1 MADSQSLL
9 GQTVSHYRI
18 LEKLG
23 GGGMGVVYKAEDT
36 ELGRFVA
43 LKFLPDDLAQDS
55 QALERF
61 RREARAASGLNHP
74 NICTIYE
81 IGKHDGRSF
90 IAMEY
95 LDGVTLKHTI
105 MGRPIELE
113 QLLNIG
119 IEVAD
124 ALDAAHAQGIVHRDI
139 KPANIFVTERGHAK
153 VLDFGLAKVCS
164 PKSSVDN
171 ANTLATKELDLDHL
185 TSPGTT
191 MGTVAYMSPEQARAK
206 ELDARSDLFSFGTV
220 LYEMAT
226 STLPFRGE
234 SSAVIFK
241 AILDGTPTSAV
252 RLNPDLPRKL
262 EDIINKA
269 LEKDRNLRYQ
279 HAADMRADLQ
289 RLKRDSDSGRTAQ
302 HSVPEQSASPS
313 FGNVSS
319 TAHPEASRSQTA
331 ASSPV
336 PTVPA
341 RRSAARHWRLV
352 IPGVLLLLAI
362 AAGALYWRSTKARA
376 LTEKDTIV
384 LADFTNTTSD
394 PIFDDSLKQAL
405 AVSLQQSPFWTV
417 VSDQQVQ
424 QILRFM
430 GKPVNT
436 PLSQDVAREVCQRNQ
451 SKAMLAGAISAVG
464 SQYVLALEA
473 LNCATGASLER
484 VGANAASKDKVLDA
498 LGQAA
503 SELRGKLGESL
514 ASVQK
519 YDTPLIQATTNSLE
533 ALKMYSLGM
542 KAIGEKGSAAGIPYF
557 KRAIELDPNFAAAYS
572 LAAVMYGN
580 IGESVLAS
588 EYAKRGYE
596 LRDRVTER
604 EKLHLE
610 TLESSYVTGDLVKD
624 EQTVELWKHTYPRD
638 PGVDNDAASDKMTRG
653 DYKGSLLDAQH
664 SVQLN
669 RLNSIGVGNVC
680 DSYLALNRLDE
691 AKIVLDQGLAN
702 GIDPEALAGNY
713 YSLAFLRNDAEGMQK
728 QSALVMG
735 KAGQE
740 DGMLSNLSDTE
751 AYHGRL
757 KQAREYSRRASE
769 SAQRSGTM
777 EVAAGWIVNEAL
789 REAEFGNPSEA
800 RQAAASAIQLSPH
813 SRYIRAIASLAL
825 ARAGDNSQ
833 SQKIADD
840 LTRDFPQDTLLNS
853 YWLPMARTS
862 IELNRHTP
870 NKALEL
876 LRGAQTYELGQPTPY
891 TAPLAAIYL
900 RGYVY
905 LATGQQKEAAG
916 EFQRIL
922 DHPGIVQN
930 SPIGSLTHLGLG
942 RALAAGG
949 PAEARTAYQDF
960 FALWK
965 DAEPDIPILKQAKA
979 EYAKLQ

>member
-1 MADSQSLL
+1 MV
-9 GQTVSHYRI
+9 GQTISHYRI

-124 ALDAAHAQGIVHRDI
+124 ALDAAHTQGIVHRDI
-139 KPANIFVTERGHAK
+139 KPANIFITKRGHAK
-153 VLDFGLAKVCS
+153 ILDFGLAKVAPPS
-164 PKSSVDN
+164 GSASQMSAEGETRTID
-171 ANTLATKELDLDHL
+171 ERHL

-191 MGTVAYMSPEQARAK
+191 LGTVAYMSPEQALGK
-206 ELDARSDLFSFGTV
+206 ELDPRTDLFSFGTV

-226 STLPFRGE
+226 GTLPFRGE
-234 SSAVIFK
+234 
-241 AILDGTPTSAV
+241 TSAALFHSILHKAPVAPV
-252 RLNPDLPRKL
+252 RLNPDLPTRL
-262 EDIINKA
+262 EDILNRA
-269 LEKDRNLRYQ
+269 LEKDRELRYQ
-279 HAADMRADLQ
+279 HASEIRAELQ
-289 RLKRDSDSGRTAQ
+289 RLKRDTDSSRSAQMNVSQEFVGSWAGVGTAG
-302 HSVPEQSASPS
+302 QSAATGSQQRVPAPSP
-313 FGNVSS
+313 
-319 TAHPEASRSQTA
+319 A
-331 ASSPV
+331 
-336 PTVPA
+336 PTVEA
-341 RRSAARHWRLV
+341 KSAWVRHWKPLALT
-352 IPGVLLLLAI
+352 VLALAI
-362 AAGALYWRSTKARA
+362 AACGALYWRSTRLPA

-384 LADFTNTTSD
+384 LADFANTTGD
-394 PIFDDSLKQAL
+394 AVFDESLKRAL
-405 AVSLQQSPFWTV
+405 AVSLQQSPFWSM

-424 QILRFM
+424 QTLRFM
-430 GKPVNT
+430 GKPANT
-436 PLSQDVAREVCQRNQ
+436 PLSQEVAREVCQRNQ
-451 SKAMLAGAISAVG
+451 SKAMLAGSISAVG
-464 SQYVLALEA
+464 SQFLVTIEA
-473 LNCATGASLER
+473 VNCATGASLVQ
-484 VGANAASKDKVLDA
+484 VGANATNRERVLDA

-514 ASVQK
+514 PSIQK

-557 KRAIELDPNFAAAYS
+557 KRAIELDPNFVAAYS

-735 KAGQE
+735 KAGEE

-751 AYHGRL
+751 AYHGHL
-757 KQAREYSRRASE
+757 KQAREYSRRAAE

-777 EVAAGWIVNEAL
+777 EVAAGWMVNEAL

-840 LTRDFPQDTLLNS
+840 LTREFPQDTLLNS

-870 NKALEL
+870 NKALEF

-891 TAPLAAIYL
+891 IAPLAVIYL
-900 RGYVY
+900 RGYAY

-930 SPIGSLTHLGLG
+930 SPIGSLAHLGLG

-960 FALWK
+960 FAIWK
-965 DAEPDIPILKQAKA
+965 DADPDIPILKQAKG